1 MIRAD
6 LHIHTL
12 FSNDSSIH
20 PKTLVQQLITQPYI
34 NAVAI
39 TDHNTVKGYYKVREL
54 ASAYPDV
61 TIIPG
66 IEVSTVDGDLLLLG
80 VAEVPPE
87 PWTVE
92 NVIDFARSVGAVVVA
107 AHPYREYGLGDLT
120 KDYKV
125 DAIEVLNGGSARQFN
140 MLAEELAKKMG
151 LPGVAGSDAHRA
163 EELWSVYTE
172 IKASTNLDE
181 ILKAIKTGLVRVGH
195 MEKPNTLKI

>member
-20 PKTLVQQLITQPYI
+20 PKTLVAQLFAHPYI
-34 NAVAI
+34 KTVAI
-39 TDHNTVKGYYKVREL
+39 TDHNTVKGYHKVREL
-54 ASAYPDV
+54 ASANHAV

-92 NVIDFARSVGAVVVA
+92 NVIDFARSVGGIAVV
-107 AHPYREYGLGDLT
+107 AHPYREFGLGDLS

-125 DAIEVLNGGSARQFN
+125 DAIEVLNGGSAHHFN
-140 MLAEELAKKMG
+140 ALAEELAKEMG
-151 LPGVAGSDAHRA
+151 LPGVAGSDAHRV

-172 IKASTNLDE
+172 IQASTDLDE
-181 ILKAIKTGLVRVGH
+181 ILKAIKKGLVRVGQT
-195 MEKPNTLKI
+195 EKSIRF